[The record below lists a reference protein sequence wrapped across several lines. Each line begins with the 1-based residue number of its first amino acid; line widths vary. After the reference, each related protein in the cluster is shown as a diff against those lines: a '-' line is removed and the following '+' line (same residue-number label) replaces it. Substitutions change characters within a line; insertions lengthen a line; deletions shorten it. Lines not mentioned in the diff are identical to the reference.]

1 MNGRLYLMI
10 LLLAASGRTEIVDR
24 VAVAVGKGVIT
35 DSDIRLEI
43 RLSSFMNGAEP
54 DLRPDAR
61 RKTADRLIERALV
74 HMEMEV
80 GRYPAPQAQDVE
92 SDLAELKKER
102 FRSDDAYRNALAK
115 YRINEGDLK
124 KYLLQ
129 QRAVLSFIDAR
140 FGPAVQFTETELDEY
155 YTERFRKQW
164 ENKSGKPAPPFDE
177 VRTAMEDALRA
188 ERVDRLLEEWLKEGK
203 SRTRIEIR
211 DEAFQ

>member
-10 LLLAASGRTEIVDR
+10 LLLAASGRTEIIDR

-74 HMEMEV
+74 HVEMEV

-92 SDLAELKKER
+92 SDLAELR
-102 FRSDDAYRNALAK
+102 
-115 YRINEGDLK
+115 G
-124 KYLLQ
+124 
-129 QRAVLSFIDAR
+129 AVPR
-140 FGPAVQFTETELDEY
+140 
-155 YTERFRKQW
+155 R
-164 ENKSGKPAPPFDE
+164 
-177 VRTAMEDALRA
+177 
-188 ERVDRLLEEWLKEGK
+188 
-203 SRTRIEIR
+203 
-211 DEAFQ
+211 